1 MRTNEEDTEKRFD
14 SGYLDAACHAIGK
27 WAFHLAYIERG
38 YKAVGGEYLL
48 IPVVYWG
55 AWKAINYLFDSLE
68 ELENER
74 NCRKKRSRGT
84 ARMRNYR

>member
-1 MRTNEEDTEKRFD
+1 MSKTLKRD
-14 SGYLDAACHAIGK
+14 LIAVIWTLLVTYAIGK

-38 YKAVGGEYLL
+38 YEAVGGEYLL

-74 NCRKKRSRGT
+74 NCRKKRSRRT